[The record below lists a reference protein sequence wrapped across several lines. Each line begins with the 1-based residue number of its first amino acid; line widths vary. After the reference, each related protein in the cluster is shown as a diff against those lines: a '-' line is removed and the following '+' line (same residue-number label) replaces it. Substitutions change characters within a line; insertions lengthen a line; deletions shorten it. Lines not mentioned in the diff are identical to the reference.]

1 MYKKSLLV
9 QENLDKDNNIYKEG
23 IYASI
28 AEIYEIQGNIEQ
40 SISYFE
46 NELKKFSENDKKEYN
61 FICLQLST
69 LYSSK
74 KMSIKSKEYSDKI
87 DKEFLKE
94 ELIKLENE
102 S

>member
-87 DKEFLKE
+87 DKKFLKE
-94 ELIKLENE
+94 ELIRLENE